1 MTRCVQKAAVRSKS
15 IPESFLPSA
24 EERYAR
30 GRSTVKKRVVGIHG
44 DSAHVGGEKRV
55 VIGIVGL
62 EALKDEDEESE
73 EDRSKR
79 HTWVG
84 WVYIVSHMVEDMGTR
99 VEKMA

>member
-1 MTRCVQKAAVRSKS
+1 MCRKRRYDQSPYLNR
-15 IPESFLPSA
+15 SFLQ
-24 EERYAR
+24 RR
-30 GRSTVKKRVVGIHG
+30 KNTHVGRSTVKKRVVGIHG